1 MKLPLEAMVPA
12 IVPPFP
18 EAHVPGLVGEM
29 KVMRVVDEEV
39 NIQVP
44 LNPVAVVT
52 PAIVIAVPLTKAVV
66 NVPPT
71 VTV

>member
-1 MKLPLEAMVPA
+1 MKFPLLTVTPL

-18 EAHVPGLVGEM
+18 EAHVPGLVGERN
-29 KVMRVVDEEV
+29 VIELVDEEV

-52 PAIVIAVPLTKAVV
+52 PAITIGVPFEKAVV